1 MSSDTSPTLKDR
13 AMDYL
18 REHGIV
24 QMREF
29 AQVGIPSIILRRL
42 AKDGLL
48 LNPGR
53 GIYVLTEYG
62 DDPLLPYAVEAASG
76 PAGGVMCLLTAA
88 HLHGL
93 TTRDPREIWLA
104 IPPRTWAPK
113 PIGLVPMTTCV
124 WPELLDGFDETW
136 GSDPVTEIRIAGR
149 NFAVTGP
156 ARTVV
161 DLFAQRA
168 RFGTETAV
176 EALGR
181 AISSGVAIADIEA
194 HAEAAGLGGV
204 LAPYLA
210 GAGASLN
217 VAW

>member
-1 MSSDTSPTLKDR
+1 MASDTSPTLKDR
-13 AMDYL
+13 AMDYI

-29 AQVGIPSIILRRL
+29 SQVGIPSIILRRL
-42 AKDGLL
+42 VKDGLM

-76 PAGGVMCLLTAA
+76 PAGGVICLLTAA

-93 TTRDPREIWLA
+93 TNRDPRELWLA

-113 PIGLVPMTTCV
+113 PIGLVPMSTCV
-124 WPELLDGFDETW
+124 WPELVDGFGDCW
-136 GSDPVTEIRIAGR
+136 GSDPVTDIRIAGR
-149 NFAVTGP
+149 NFAVSSP

-161 DLFAQRA
+161 DLFGARS

-176 EALGR
+176 EALGK
-181 AISSGVAIADIEA
+181 AISTGVAIADIEA
-194 HAEAAGLGGV
+194 HADASGLGEQ
-204 LAPYLA
+204 LRPYLA